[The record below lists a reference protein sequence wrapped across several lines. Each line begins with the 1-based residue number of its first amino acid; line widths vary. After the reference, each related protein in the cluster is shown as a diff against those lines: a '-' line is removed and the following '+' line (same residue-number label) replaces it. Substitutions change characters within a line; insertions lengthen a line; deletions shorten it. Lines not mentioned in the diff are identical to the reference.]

1 MIMQI
6 DTVNFVLRDV
16 KLVIVPHVYH
26 VLQVPSYQM
35 ESVYKYAHKPNTLIL
50 LPTHVKLVIPLV
62 N

>member
-6 DTVNFVLRDV
+6 DTVNLVLRVV

-26 VLQVPSYQM
+26 VLQVPSCQM
-35 ESVYKYAHKPNTLIL
+35 ESVHKDAHKPNTLIL
-50 LPTHVKLVIPLV
+50 LPTLVKLVIPLV